1 MTNQSTICTLTLN
14 PTIDV
19 SYEIS
24 TLVPDNKNRAKSSY
38 FGPGGNGINV
48 ARALKLLEQEV
59 HTCCVLAGETGG
71 FLLGLLQNRGIEPDY
86 VEVPGNTRINGT
98 VQQRRPPAEYKI
110 GGVGPAMTQDALD
123 EITDRFLKYA
133 GTGYGVLSGSITEG
147 VPEDIYAQL
156 AEKLKAQ
163 GARAVVDC
171 SSDMLATAVEAE
183 PYLIKPNHYELELI
197 CGRSLTTIEQIA
209 QEARNLQEK
218 GVEIVCVSMGRQGA
232 VIVDSNNS
240 HYATAPKIHLRCT
253 TGVGDAMLAGLITK
267 LSSGATSS
275 EALPFGLA
283 CGSGAAMSSAGD
295 LFDPQGLEPL
305 LAEIELK
312 DLGI

>member
-1 MTNQSTICTLTLN
+1 MTTHQPIATLTLN

-24 TLVPDNKNRAKSSY
+24 TLVPDNKNRAKASH

-48 ARALKLLEQEV
+48 ARALKLLGLDV
-59 HTCCVLAGETGG
+59 HACCILAGETGG
-71 FLLGLLQNRGIEPDY
+71 FLLGLLQNRGINPDY
-86 VEVPGNTRINGT
+86 VEVPGDTRINGT

-110 GGVGPAMTQDALD
+110 GGVGPTVTEEALGD
-123 EITDRFLKYA
+123 ITDRFLNYA

-147 VPEDIYAQL
+147 VPEDTYAQL
-156 AEKLKAQ
+156 SEKLKAQ
-163 GARAVVDC
+163 GARAVID
-171 SSDMLATAVEAE
+171 SNSDMLASAVEAN
-183 PYLIKPNHYELELI
+183 PYLIKPNHYELELV

-209 QEARNLQEK
+209 QEARNLQQK

-232 VIVDSNNS
+232 VIVDGQNS

-253 TGVGDAMLAGLITK
+253 TGVGDAMLAGLLTK
-267 LSSGATSS
+267 VSTGSSIS
-275 EALPFGLA
+275 EALAFGLA
-283 CGSGAAMSSAGD
+283 CGSGTAMNSATD
-295 LFDPQGLEPL
+295 LFEPSSLEAL
-305 LAEIELK
+305 IGEIELK